1 MRLLT
6 SLRTSLMILSA
17 VGLATTTIA
26 CGDSGTDT
34 DGMTTQDT
42 DPSGGETDAPG
53 TTTSA
58 GETDAPGTDGSSGG
72 VDMVDY
78 QADIQPIW
86 NGCTCHLA
94 DDGGMMPAPY
104 LTLNDGLSEQNLVMV
119 PASDP
124 GQDGM
129 GVGMNLVTPGD
140 PSNSFLWLKI
150 NGGWQEAGGQ
160 TDYPNTD
167 MPPVGSIS
175 DEDLAKIEAW
185 INSLS

>member
-17 VGLATTTIA
+17 VGLVTTTVA

-34 DGMTTQDT
+34 DGMTTADT
-42 DPSGGETDAPG
+42 DPSGGETEAPG

-58 GETDAPGTDGSSGG
+58 SETDAPGTDGSSGG
-72 VDMVDY
+72 GMVDY
-78 QADIQPIW
+78 QTDIQPIW
-86 NGCTCHLA
+86 DASCSCHMA
-94 DDGGMMPAPY
+94 DDGGMMAAPY

-124 GQDGM
+124 GADGM

-140 PSNSFLWLKI
+140 TANSYLWLKI
-150 NGGWQEAGGQ
+150 NGGWMEAGGQ
-160 TDYPNTD
+160 TDNNNSD
-167 MPPVGSIS
+167 MPPIGSLSQDDI
-175 DEDLAKIEAW
+175 DKIEAW
-185 INSLS
+185 ING

>member
-6 SLRTSLMILSA
+6 SLRTSLMILAA
-17 VGLATTTIA
+17 VGLMATTA

-34 DGMTTQDT
+34 DGMTDGT
-42 DPSGGETDAPG
+42 DPTGNETDEPG

-86 NGCTCHLA
+86 DASCSCHMA
-94 DDGGMMPAPY
+94 DDGGMMAAPY
-104 LTLNDGLSEQNLVMV
+104 LTLNDGLSEQNLVLA
-119 PASDP
+119 PAADP
-124 GQDGM
+124 GTDGS
-129 GVGMNLVTPGD
+129 GVGLNLVEPGD
-140 PSNSFLWLKI
+140 PASSYLWLKV
-150 NGGWQEAGGQ
+150 NGGWMEAGGQ
-160 TDYPNTD
+160 TDNNNSN
-167 MPPVGSIS
+167 MPPVGSLS
-175 DEDLAKIEAW
+175 ADDLAKIEAW